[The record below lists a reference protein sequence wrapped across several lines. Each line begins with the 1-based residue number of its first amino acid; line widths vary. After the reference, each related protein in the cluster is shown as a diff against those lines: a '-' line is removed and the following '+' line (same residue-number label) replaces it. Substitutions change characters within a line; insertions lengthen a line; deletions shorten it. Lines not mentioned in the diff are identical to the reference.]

1 MAAAKVGAMSTTNP
15 DERERSFGL
24 RVKPVVFALAILVQF
39 LGPILVLLAVAGL
52 IPRDPGLIIVYV
64 PIWVVI
70 GLAAL
75 FVPSARSTYLLAA
88 MMASYI
94 AGLFLVIA
102 ITTPGGMGVIGILF
116 PTIGYLIAVLA
127 VVFYLLRESAARR
140 TRDVGVDTVA
150 TVMSAP
156 VTGMVNY
163 VTRQRLTLKFIDQ
176 QGVERFF
183 RVGRT
188 GGGYSAGD
196 EIPIR
201 YDPSRPWSK
210 RAILVEGSG
219 PTLFGG
225 RRLAG

>member
-1 MAAAKVGAMSTTNP
+1 MSTTNP
-15 DERERSFGL
+15 DEREGRLGM
-24 RVKPVVFALAILVQF
+24 RVRPYVFALAILVQF
-39 LGPILVLLAVAGL
+39 LGPALVLLAVSGV
-52 IPRDPGLIIVYV
+52 IFRDPGLIIIYV

-70 GLAAL
+70 GLAAMY
-75 FVPSARSTYLLAA
+75 VPSSRNTYLLAA
-88 MMASYI
+88 MTLSYI
-94 AGLFLVIA
+94 AGLFLVIQA
-102 ITTPGGMGVIGILF
+102 TTPGGMGLVGILF
-116 PTIGYLIAVLA
+116 PGVGYALAVLL
-127 VVFYLLRESAARR
+127 VVFYFVRQAAIRR
-140 TRDVGVDTVA
+140 TQEVGVDTVA
-150 TVMSAP
+150 TVVSAP

-163 VTRQRLTLKFIDQ
+163 VTRQRLTLKFTDQ

-188 GGGYSAGD
+188 GGGYSTGD

-225 RRLAG
+225 RRLSG

>member
-1 MAAAKVGAMSTTNP
+1 MSTINP
-15 DERERSFGL
+15 DEREGRFGM
-24 RVKPVVFALAILVQF
+24 RVRPFVFAAAILVQF
-39 LGPILVLLAVAGL
+39 LGPVLVLLAVTGV

-75 FVPSARSTYLLAA
+75 FVPSSRNTYLLAA
-88 MMASYI
+88 MTLSYI
-94 AGLFLVIA
+94 AGLFLVIQA
-102 ITTPGGMGVIGILF
+102 TTPGGMGLIGILF
-116 PTIGYLIAVLA
+116 PAVGYALAVLI
-127 VVFYLLRESAARR
+127 VVLYFLREAAIRR
-140 TRDVGVDTVA
+140 TREIGVDTVA
-150 TVMSAP
+150 TVVSAP

-163 VTRQRLTLKFIDQ
+163 VTRQRLTLRFTDQ

-188 GGGYSAGD
+188 GGGYSTGD
-196 EIPIR
+196 TVPIR

-210 RAILVEGSG
+210 RGILVEGSG